1 MAMHDTPSNHV
12 GIFDAKTHLSELVER
27 VRKGE
32 SFVLTRH
39 GHAVARLV
47 PVDGTPAAVPDAERA
62 ARVKA
67 AFDRIFELR
76 KGITLPPGMT
86 VDDLIDEGR
95 RM

>member
-1 MAMHDTPSNHV
+1 MHDTPSNHV

-47 PVDGTPAAVPDAERA
+47 PVDEAPASVPDAERA

-67 AFDRIFELR
+67 VFDRIAELR
-76 KGITLPPGMT
+76 KGVTLPPGMT
-86 VDDLIDEGR
+86 VKDLINEGR

>member
-47 PVDGTPAAVPDAERA
+47 PVEGAAPAVLDAERA
-62 ARVKA
+62 AKVRA
-67 AFDRIFELR
+67 ALDRLFELR
-76 KGITLPPGMT
+76 KGVTLPPGMT
-86 VDDLIDEGR
+86 VKDMINEGR

>member
-1 MAMHDTPSNHV
+1 V

-47 PVDGTPAAVPDAERA
+47 PVDGVVAPALDPEQA
-62 ARVKA
+62 AKVKA
-67 AFDRIFELR
+67 ALDRLFELR
-76 KGITLPPGMT
+76 KGVTLPPGMT
-86 VDDLIDEGR
+86 VKDLINEGR

>member
-1 MAMHDTPSNHV
+1 MHDTPSNHV
-12 GIFDAKTHLSELVER
+12 GIFDDKTHLSELVER
-27 VRKGE
+27 VCKGE

-47 PVDGTPAAVPDAERA
+47 PVEGAAPEVPDAERA

-67 AFDRIFELR
+67 IFDRIAELR
-76 KGITLPPGMT
+76 KGVTLPPGMT
-86 VDDLIDEGR
+86 VKDLINEGR

>member
-47 PVDGTPAAVPDAERA
+47 PVEGGEAPALDPERA
-62 ARVKA
+62 AKVKA
-67 AFDRIFELR
+67 ALDRLFELR
-76 KGITLPPGMT
+76 KGATLPPGMT
-86 VDDLIDEGR
+86 VKDLINEGR